1 MKKRDVYFLVLMVV
15 LLTAFAM
22 CTAGCATRNK
32 IEYVDRDVV
41 RYEKQIYHDTLINN
55 VHDSIFQTV
64 YQRGDTVYN
73 VKYVEKIKYTDK
85 YVYQRDTVWRDSVRI
100 EYKEKVVEKTK
111 NKIWS
116 QIPLAIC
123 GLFLIFALVRIFI
136 RKMI

>member
-1 MKKRDVYFLVLMVV
+1 MKKRDVYFIVIMTV

-55 VHDSIFQTV
+55 FHDSIFQTV
-64 YQRGDTVYN
+64 YQKGDTVFS
-73 VKYVEKIKYTDK
+73 VKYVEKVKYTNK
-85 YVYQRDTVWRDSVRI
+85 YVYQRDTVWRDSIKV
-100 EYKEKVVEKTK
+100 EYKEKIVEKTK
-111 NKIWS
+111 NKTWA
-116 QIPLAIC
+116 QIPLVIC
-123 GLFLIFALVRIFI
+123 GLFVIFALVRIFI